1 MELDQSGFDTQS
13 PTLYAGNIGDDKYI
27 IQITKL
33 DIRLMEGSEYDIHI
47 RETTI
52 YSRTKGDN
60 FRGKFDVT
68 CAWRHLVLSWWLLM
82 TTLMTCGFSQAAATA
97 AAAARRRCPQLL
109 SRRPLHPHR
118 LRERTRGATDAQ
130 GRRSR

>member
-52 YSRTKGDN
+52 CACKCSRTKGDN
-60 FRGKFDVT
+60 FCGKFHVT
-68 CAWRHLVLSWWLLM
+68 CAWRH
-82 TTLMTCGFSQAAATA
+82 
-97 AAAARRRCPQLL
+97 
-109 SRRPLHPHR
+109 
-118 LRERTRGATDAQ
+118 
-130 GRRSR
+130 